1 MNEINKW
8 RVGLLY
14 PWRPILHWG
23 PFSLSLSLSLS
34 CEGIVSS
41 AIANQHSGECAFVT
55 VRVTK
60 VLDDGAVEFC
70 VHRGQEFSYWVYRS

>member
-1 MNEINKW
+1 ME
-8 RVGLLY
+8 G
-14 PWRPILHWG
+14 G
-23 PFSLSLSLSLS
+23 PPLSLEAHTALGSILSLSLS

>member
-1 MNEINKW
+1 ME
-8 RVGLLY
+8 GGPPLSLEAHTALGS
-14 PWRPILHWG
+14 IL
-23 PFSLSLSLSLS
+23 SLSLSLSLS